1 MCSMSV
7 LCPLCHRTSFSS
19 IDALRCSLIKAANG
33 PLACPICHELFL
45 GLDKLTIH
53 LFSHTN
59 IMNAND
65 SPPNNNSDKND
76 IKATTNAAAATTSTT
91 NTIIADNNKKNNNN
105 EISKIK
111 QEDAPPPPALD
122 GGSSKS
128 QQTTTTTEV
137 GNSQQQPLRAT
148 LKKSKVGKSETKR
161 MNKKLQVALLNE
173 TELKEAAN
181 TLVSANSASS
191 SGGMVNDISAPM
203 ATCDIC
209 EFTFRNEELRDMHV
223 RLVHQNFVYNTPS
236 PTGANCS
243 SIPQQTEP
251 DFKCHLCSKVF
262 KMKGSLRVHLKVV
275 HLMGLPYVNNTPKLD
290 ICERI
295 RHKESKQIKSATSS
309 ANIGEKDA
317 AIANKNSLNQSEKNL
332 YNLPASI
339 LPASAVFTSA
349 IPTMAASIDS
359 SGTLGNLSLI
369 NIAPAGE
376 FVPTA
381 GAGAIS
387 NSTASNVLLVFNNS
401 HHNQRS
407 SLPINVGS
415 STNTDND
422 AKPHAANLTNSSIAP
437 NSNLTPGTSMAPNS
451 MIASTT
457 TLTPPTTTS
466 SDNPKIWECDVCSKA
481 FTTKYF
487 LKKHKRLHTG
497 EMPYTCETCGR
508 SFTFQQSYHKH
519 LLYHSDE
526 KKHVCGTCG
535 RAFKELST
543 LHNHERI
550 HSGEKP
556 FKCDVCGKSF
566 RQRVS
571 FLVHTRIHT
580 GVMPYKCEL
589 CLKSFR
595 YKVSQRT
602 HKCQPVPNDESGI
615 TTTANN
621 DTLDHI
627 SENFIKAFLENST
640 NNLQMQQQQ
649 QQNSPASNE
658 IATINEKLVSPP
670 TPMPQS
676 QSPGSTLNEH
686 QALLTK
692 AIDDIVVESCNKLG
706 IGNSVSS
713 SEQPQHNQHFSSP
726 VQNVTTHDDGSMS
739 PSQKLQNM
747 RLYSPQL
754 VVNSPPDLNG
764 IGVEGD
770 LTRFFLENSTVEQNI
785 L

>member
-53 LFSHTN
+53 LFSHTS

-65 SPPNNNSDKND
+65 SPSNNGNDKESET
-76 IKATTNAAAATTSTT
+76 KTTTAAAR
-91 NTIIADNNKKNNNN
+91 IADNNNNNNNNNN
-105 EISKIK
+105 EILKIK
-111 QEDAPPPPALD
+111 QEVTPSSATSVSAEGTVSKTPQQNITTEANSNNNNQQQLPPPP
-122 GGSSKS
+122 
-128 QQTTTTTEV
+128 
-137 GNSQQQPLRAT
+137 PLRANT
-148 LKKSKVGKSETKR
+148 RKSKVGKSETKKIS
-161 MNKKLQVALLNE
+161 KKLQVAILNE
-173 TELKEAAN
+173 TELTEAAN
-181 TLVSANSASS
+181 TLV
-191 SGGMVNDISAPM
+191 GPDGRVMVNDTSTSL

-209 EFTFRNEELRDMHV
+209 EFTFRNAELRDMHV
-223 RLVHQNFVYNTPS
+223 RLVHQNFIYNTPS
-236 PTGANCS
+236 SANCS
-243 SIPQQTEP
+243 ANPQQTEP

-275 HLMGLPYVNNTPKLD
+275 HLMGLPYVNNIPKLD

-295 RHKESKQIKSATSS
+295 RHKENKQIKASTSS
-309 ANIGEKDA
+309 GQSQDMPTTSN
-317 AIANKNSLNQSEKNL
+317 NSLNQSEKNI
-332 YNLPASI
+332 YNLPQTI
-339 LPASAVFTSA
+339 LPASAVFSSTL
-349 IPTMAASIDS
+349 PTMAASIDS
-359 SGTLGNLSLI
+359 SGSLGNLSLI
-369 NIAPAGE
+369 NITPTAE
-376 FVPTA
+376 FVPA
-381 GAGAIS
+381 AAIS
-387 NSTASNVLLVFNNS
+387 NSTALPASNVLLVFNHS
-401 HHNQRS
+401 NQCPSMPANTTSNTSNLDKDKS
-407 SLPINVGS
+407 SQM
-415 STNTDND
+415 
-422 AKPHAANLTNSSIAP
+422 NSSIAP
-437 NSNLTPGTSMAPNS
+437 TSSNN
-451 MIASTT
+451 TT
-457 TLTPPTTTS
+457 TTITLNTSS

-580 GVMPYKCEL
+580 GVMPYKCEF
-589 CLKSFR
+589 CQKSFR

-602 HKCQPVPNDESGI
+602 HKCQPLGNGESNPENAND
-615 TTTANN
+615 AAA
-621 DTLDHI
+621 TLDHI
-627 SENFIKAFLENST
+627 SVNFIKAFLENST
-640 NNLQMQQQQ
+640 NTNNLQIQQQQ
-649 QQNSPASNE
+649 QHEHSLQQNSPASNE
-658 IATINEKLVSPP
+658 ISAINDKLLPPATTPLPP
-670 TPMPQS
+670 T

-706 IGNSVSS
+706 IGKNAND
-713 SEQPQHNQHFSSP
+713 QHQYSSP
-726 VQNVTTHDDGSMS
+726 VQSVAHDDGSMS

-754 VVNSPPDLNG
+754 AVNTNSPSDMNG

-770 LTRFFLENSTVEQNI
+770 LTRFFLENSSVEQNI